1 MAELKNFRKKDSKK
15 DRKKGQNKEQNI
27 EPQIEPSKDI
37 NKDSRNKFLLNQN
50 KTKNLTSFDDK
61 SPENALSVS
70 RKISRHKMLIFY
82 RILFAVIAVIVMI
95 AIAYFSWV
103 NKTYT
108 DYDVT
113 TTVSWE
119 RAQNATCMPL
129 GNNIFSYS
137 KDGMTCTD
145 AKGTTLWNVTFEMQE
160 PIIRICKNIIAIG
173 DYNGR
178 TIYICDTSKQLGQI
192 DTTIPIRDFSVSA
205 NGVVTAIL
213 DDSNITSIYMYDV
226 SGNELAYFK
235 TTMSKSGY
243 PLALGISD
251 NSQQVAISYLNA
263 ANGSASSNVA
273 FYNFSEVGQN
283 YTDNLVGGYGYSDA
297 VVPFITFMNN
307 QTVFAVADNRLMI
320 YQGAEIPKNTAD
332 VVLQEEVQSIF
343 YNEQYIGLVY
353 FSVDGNSKYKMD
365 IYDINGKKVNT
376 FEFDL
381 EYTDILFTE
390 NSAIIYND
398 SECEI
403 YNWKGALKYK
413 GNFKEAVYTMIPT
426 TSITKYVLVTENAIQ
441 TIELK

>member
-1 MAELKNFRKKDSKK
+1 MAEFRNFRKKDQKNNIVSNRNSA
-15 DRKKGQNKEQNI
+15 DFSRQEDNKETAMSI
-27 EPQIEPSKDI
+27 H
-37 NKDSRNKFLLNQN
+37 R
-50 KTKNLTSFDDK
+50 
-61 SPENALSVS
+61 
-70 RKISRHKMLIFY
+70 RISRHKMLIFY
-82 RILFAVIAVIVMI
+82 RILVALIVIVLMA
-95 AIAYFSWV
+95 AIGYYSWL

-113 TTVSWE
+113 NTIPWE
-119 RAQNATCMPL
+119 RAQSADCMPL
-129 GNNIFSYS
+129 GNTIFSYS

-160 PIIRICKNIIAIG
+160 PIIRICKNIVAIG

-178 TIYICDTSKQLGQI
+178 TIYVCDTSKQLAQI
-192 DTTIPIRDFSVSA
+192 DTTIPIRDFAVSA
-205 NGVVTAIL
+205 NGVVAAIL
-213 DDSNITSIYMYDV
+213 DDTNITSIYMYDT
-226 SGNELAYFK
+226 SGTELAYFK

-263 ANGSASSNVA
+263 GNGTASSNVA

-283 YTDNLVGGYGYSDA
+283 YTDNLVGGYGYADA
-297 VVPFITFMNN
+297 VVPFITFMND

-343 YNEQYIGLVY
+343 YNSQYIGLVY
-353 FSVDGNSKYKMD
+353 FNTNGNSKYRMD
-365 IYDINGKKVNT
+365 IYDINGKKVHT
-376 FEFDL
+376 YEFDL

-390 NSAIIYND
+390 NGAVIYND

-403 YNWKGALKYK
+403 YNWKGIVKYQ
-413 GNFKEAVYTMIPT
+413 GTFKEAVFTMIPT
-426 TSITKYVLVTENAIQ
+426 TSNTKYVLVTGKSIQ